1 MEEEEET
8 WKRLRQ
14 LSYLQAVQR
23 ASVFQLSRVVTHARV
38 GFWWHSCP
46 QIISG
51 LVSNPNK
58 TLQLTMLNFGGILTL
73 SLCNSLGKEAFVHI
87 SPVPHNRDP
96 ICLSHAFHSPGTRKM
111 TVAQALTHQ
120 WQCLQSR
127 WFASVSIARPDFSG
141 SENHVSLIF
150 VTSTGQAEHGTFS
163 PHRHEDGNLMF
174 CGGGQSQCHCPQTG
188 ISEVWYFKKVL
199 VTWRGRLE
207 E

>member
-120 WQCLQSR
+120 WQCPLSR

-150 VTSTGQAEHGTFS
+150 VTSAGQA
-163 PHRHEDGNLMF
+163 EDGNLMF

-188 ISEVWYFKKVL
+188 ISEVWHFKKAL